1 MSSLIDVFAAAAAA
15 ANLKEF
21 LNRLAEFPSGN
32 IGLWLLFIAAV
43 GGFAFMVVD
52 RLRRERGYIEFH
64 NNWAAQYDVAGKK
77 LTVTGRATVI
87 SPAAFVDATCK
98 VKIGALSQ
106 ALRFADIGRHFV
118 IPNASVFTFVAEPFA
133 MPGDATSARLDVT
146 VRLSDGSKKR
156 MRCTVPVG

>member
-1 MSSLIDVFAAAAAA
+1 M
-15 ANLKEF
+15 
-21 LNRLAEFPSGN
+21 SGN
-32 IGLWLLFIAAV
+32 FFSQTFDIHSAAGSKMFDVLFYLRRTRKADAAV